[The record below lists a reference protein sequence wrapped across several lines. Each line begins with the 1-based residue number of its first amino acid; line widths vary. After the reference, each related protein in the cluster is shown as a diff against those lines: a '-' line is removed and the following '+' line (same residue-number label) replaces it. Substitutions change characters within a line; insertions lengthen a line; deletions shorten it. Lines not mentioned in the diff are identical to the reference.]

1 MASFTHPL
9 GTSELAR
16 RPVSNSDLLLA
27 WDAADHLLLECYAER
42 GGITGSVLLVNDA
55 FGALAV
61 ALADPS
67 HGVSVTS
74 WSDSRTAHLATEVN
88 LEANGGHSVA
98 YLRSTEQPSAG
109 TSAVLWRVP
118 RSMDLLRW
126 QAHALHSVLAPGTTV
141 WAGGM
146 DKHLPDRALDVLRL
160 MGDIQVLPGKKKAHV
175 FAIIIT
181 AGPSPT
187 VVPSPGF
194 TANDFSLEFASSPN
208 VFGATRIDSG
218 SRLMAERFDKLPD
231 ANRIADLGCG
241 TGILGLVA
249 QRIQPQATVHFYDES
264 YAAIAAAEANYRLNI
279 GDPNDTGAMFFA
291 DDAIPPMPNELYDLV
306 VCNPPFHQGHV
317 VGDGV
322 AWQMFTNARTSLRMG
337 GELWIVGNRH
347 LEYHTKLARLYG
359 SVRQLADNP
368 KFVVL
373 AATRD
378 SKPFVPVKR
387 KKKRPTSPRSRP
399 AQS

>member
-1 MASFTHPL
+1 MATFPHAL
-9 GTSELAR
+9 GTSELVR
-16 RPVSNSDLLLA
+16 RPVSNADLLLA
-27 WDAADHLLLECYAER
+27 WDSADQLLLECFAEHA
-42 GGITGSVLLVNDA
+42 TGAAKVLVVNDS

-61 ALADPS
+61 ALGD
-67 HGVSVTS
+67 VEVTS
-74 WSDSRTAHLATEVN
+74 WSDSRTAHLATETN
-88 LEANGGHSVA
+88 LAANGGRTVRF
-98 YLRSTEQPSAG
+98 LRSTEQPDAHYD
-109 TSAVLWRVP
+109 AVLWRVP

-126 QAHALHSVLAPGTTV
+126 QAHALHSALTPGTKI

-146 DKHLPDRALDVLRL
+146 DKHLPDRTLEVLRQ
-160 MGDIQVLPGKKKAHV
+160 MGEVQVLPGKKKAHV
-175 FAIIIT
+175 FAGLT
-181 AGPSPT
+181 AVGPAPLVT
-187 VVPSPGF
+187 PSPGF
-194 TANDFSLEFASSPN
+194 TANDFALEFTSSPN
-208 VFGATRIDSG
+208 VFGAGRIDSG
-218 SRLMAERFDKLPD
+218 TRLLAERFDKMPD
-231 ANRIADLGCG
+231 ANRIVDLGCG

-249 QRIQPQATVHFYDES
+249 QRMQPQATVHFFDES
-264 YAAIAAAEANYRLNI
+264 YAAVAATEANYRLNI

-291 DDAIPPMPNELYDLV
+291 EDAIPVIPNELYDV
-306 VCNPPFHQGHV
+306 VLCNPPFHQGHV

-322 AWQMFTNARTSLRMG
+322 AWQMFTNARASLRMG

-378 SKPFVPVKR
+378 AKPFVPVKR

-399 AQS
+399 PQS

>member
-1 MASFTHPL
+1 MATFPHAL
-9 GTSELAR
+9 GTSELVR
-16 RPVSNSDLLLA
+16 RPVSNADLLLA
-27 WDAADHLLLECYAER
+27 WDAADQLLLECFAEHA
-42 GGITGSVLLVNDA
+42 TGAAKVLVVNDS

-61 ALADPS
+61 ALGD
-67 HGVSVTS
+67 VEVTS
-74 WSDSRTAHLATEVN
+74 WSDSRTAHLATETN
-88 LEANGGHSVA
+88 LAANGGRTVRF
-98 YLRSTEQPSAG
+98 LRSTEQPDAHYD
-109 TSAVLWRVP
+109 AVLWRVP

-126 QAHALHSVLAPGTTV
+126 QAHALHSALTPGTKI

-146 DKHLPDRALDVLRL
+146 DKHLPDRTLEVLRQ
-160 MGDIQVLPGKKKAHV
+160 MGEVQVLPGKKKAHV
-175 FAIIIT
+175 FAGLT
-181 AGPSPT
+181 AVGPAPLVT
-187 VVPSPGF
+187 PSPGF
-194 TANDFSLEFASSPN
+194 TANDFALEFTSSPN
-208 VFGATRIDSG
+208 VFGAGRIDSG
-218 SRLMAERFDKLPD
+218 TRLLAERFDKMPD
-231 ANRIADLGCG
+231 ANRIVDLGCG

-249 QRIQPQATVHFYDES
+249 QRMQPQATVHFFDES
-264 YAAIAAAEANYRLNI
+264 YAAVAATEANYRLNI

-291 DDAIPPMPNELYDLV
+291 EDAIPVIPNELYDV
-306 VCNPPFHQGHV
+306 VLCNPPFHQGHV

-322 AWQMFTNARTSLRMG
+322 AWQMFTNARASLRMG

-378 SKPFVPVKR
+378 AKPFVPVKR

-399 AQS
+399 PQS